1 MTYFKAFKTGNLV
14 LPAAL
19 LFHYKDIFETSDDF
33 LVWQFF
39 YLQNT
44 TAVDEMLPS
53 RIADYIG
60 KTVSEVNQAMSRLTA
75 RGLLVYKTIELAG
88 EVEAIFDA
96 TPALEKLDDLL
107 EKGNKTASEPPVNVL
122 KDLHDTFSQELG
134 RLLSPF
140 EIEDLT
146 KMVEEDKIAPDLIKA
161 ALREAVFNGK
171 TSWRY
176 IQAIL
181 RNWSKEGIT
190 TVSQV
195 EAKRQ
200 EREANNP
207 QTVQVSQDFLAAMDL
222 WSD

>member
-1 MTYFKAFKTGNLV
+1 MTYFKAFKTGSLV

-44 TAVDEMLPS
+44 TAVEEMLPS

-60 KTVSEVNQAMSRLTA
+60 RTVSEVNQAMSRLTA
-75 RGLLVYKTIELAG
+75 RGLLVYKTIELSG

-96 TPALEKLDDLL
+96 TSALEKLDDLL
-107 EKGNKTASEPPVNVL
+107 EKGNKTSSESPVNIV

-146 KMVEEDKIAPDLIKA
+146 KMVQEDKIDPDLIKA

-171 TSWRY
+171 TNWRY

-181 RNWSKEGIT
+181 RNWNKEGIT

-195 EAKRQ
+195 EAKKQ
-200 EREANNP
+200 EREASNP
-207 QTVQVSQDFLAAMDL
+207 QTIQLSQDFLTAMDL

>member
-44 TAVDEMLPS
+44 TAVEEMLPS

-200 EREANNP
+200 ERETNNP